1 MPEPRIDGPAL
12 LELVREVVAKGGL
25 LEIRVHG
32 SSMFPTLADGDR
44 VVLGPRRR
52 ATGALVL
59 AEIAGQPML
68 HRVARMTDQ
77 GALLVADASRR
88 EDWVKLG
95 QICAEV
101 RAVRREHPRWLARLV
116 SLLRRLAPRSDQ
128 SSGEI
133 DAGSPSKL

>member
-1 MPEPRIDGPAL
+1 MDERKIEGPAL
-12 LELVREVVAKGGL
+12 LDLVREVVGRGGL

-32 SSMFPTLADGDR
+32 SSMVPTLADGDH

-52 ATGALVL
+52 GTGALVL
-59 AEIAGQPML
+59 AEVEGQPML
-68 HRVARMTDQ
+68 HRVARSTADRV
-77 GALLVADASRR
+77 LLRADASGRQ
-88 EDWVKLG
+88 DWVELG

-101 RAVRREHPRWLARLV
+101 HAVRRQRPRWLARLR
-116 SLLRRLAPRSDQ
+116 SLLRRLASSDQ

>member
-12 LELVREVVAKGGL
+12 LELVREVVRSGGL

-52 ATGALVL
+52 ATGGLVL
-59 AEIAGQPML
+59 AEVAGQPML
-68 HRVARMTDQ
+68 HRVARITD
-77 GALLVADASRR
+77 ARVLLSADASRR
-88 EDWVKLG
+88 EDWVELG

-101 RAVRREHPRWLARLV
+101 HVVRRRHPRRLARFL
-116 SLLRRLAPRSDQ
+116 SLLRRLAAGSAQ